1 MLSYR
6 HSYHA
11 GNFADVLKHLV
22 QVSVLDH
29 LLLKDKPFVVHDT
42 HGGAGVYEVASEH
55 MQKTGEY
62 QEGIARLYGA
72 STGLPAINR
81 YLNLVGRFSRPGGL
95 SHYPGSPAIS
105 AALLRDQDRLQVTEL
120 HSTDAALLEA
130 HFRGDRRVRIYKQDA
145 WAGVKALLPAAHKRG
160 LVLVDPSY
168 ELSGDDRAT
177 VAGVREAV
185 KRFNTGCFVVWYPML
200 QRRRADYLA
209 RGLMGLADKHLR
221 VELNVLNDGAARGMT
236 GSGLVVLNPPW
247 TLAGQMEEALPFLH
261 GKLSQGGGGYRLES
275 DAGVLLEHAAR

>member
-1 MLSYR
+1 MC
-6 HSYHA
+6 
-11 GNFADVLKHLV
+11 
-22 QVSVLDH
+22 
-29 LLLKDKPFVVHDT
+29 
-42 HGGAGVYEVASEH
+42 
-55 MQKTGEY
+55 
-62 QEGIARLYGA
+62 I
-72 STGLPAINR
+72 
-81 YLNLVGRFSRPGGL
+81 
-95 SHYPGSPAIS
+95 
-105 AALLRDQDRLQVTEL
+105 RDR
-120 HSTDAALLEA
+120 
-130 HFRGDRRVRIYKQDA
+130 
-145 WAGVKALLPAAHKRG
+145 VKALLPAAHKRG

-261 GKLSQGGGGYRLES
+261 GKLSQGGGGYRLQS
-275 DAGVLLEHAAR
+275 DAGVLLEHAVR